1 MSCPGGLFFDE
12 ANDACGWQCPTS
24 TTSRTSTTTTTT
36 TTTTSIITTT
46 NTELPENCFH
56 EKCKYGTDGPE
67 YYRNFSASCGSYIEC
82 TFDVWCAHECKW
94 GLIFDNRST
103 ELIKPGC
110 KLPPLCPNCLSK
122 NLLSQQDLEAEQH
135 MENSSVVED
144 VSQMNSP
151 MCTYTHQETCDN
163 MEIFQPVYSPGA
175 RSGTG
180 SGYCTNQ
187 FRICYRGWDC
197 LMRCDG
203 DLILDVNRGR
213 CVEKSSRSY
222 CQKL

>member
-1 MSCPGGLFFDE
+1 MFGTCSISP
-12 ANDACGWQCPTS
+12 
-24 TTSRTSTTTTTT
+24 
-36 TTTTSIITTT
+36 SIID
-46 NTELPENCFH
+46 NLLFQ
-56 EKCKYGTDGPE
+56 
-67 YYRNFSASCGSYIEC
+67 C

-197 LMRCDG
+197 LMRLYIYFHH
-203 DLILDVNRGR
+203 LISMSWVIG
-213 CVEKSSRSY
+213 
-222 CQKL
+222 